1 MPFHEMKSSNTESG
15 SWISGKGWLFLF
27 VVIVLYALIGHT
39 DIDLAHKTAVTFFDI
54 LERIFPIL
62 GLVFL
67 LIFISRLVLSP
78 NKIKLAVGA
87 ESGLKGWVLAILTGI
102 LSTGPIYIWYA
113 LLSDLRGQ
121 GMKKSLMAV
130 FLYNRAVKL
139 PLLPLL
145 IHYFSVTYT
154 VVLSVYLVFFSVVT
168 GLLMERLEHAGALA
182 ADDVSRP
189 LAGGE

>member
-1 MPFHEMKSSNTESG
+1 MPFHEMKPSKTESG
-15 SWISGKGWLFLF
+15 SWISGKGWFFLF

-39 DIDLAHKTAVTFFDI
+39 DINLAQKTAATFFGI
-54 LERIFPIL
+54 LEKIYPVL
-62 GLVFL
+62 GLVFI
-67 LIFISRLVLSP
+67 LIFISHLVLSP
-78 NKIKLAVGA
+78 KKIRRTVGA
-87 ESGLKGWVLAILTGI
+87 ESGLKGWVLAIFTGI
-102 LSTGPIYIWYA
+102 LSTGPIYVWYA
-113 LLSDLRGQ
+113 LLADLRRQ